1 MSLVSNIV
9 QGMSMKIQLKWECK
23 TKTQKGHGIG
33 DKKKGLT
40 GKKGEKEEHLLS
52 YT

>member
-1 MSLVSNIV
+1 M
-9 QGMSMKIQLKWECK
+9 GMQDKD
-23 TKTQKGHGIG
+23 TKGSWDRRQK
-33 DKKKGLT
+33 KKEKAKKEKGLT